1 VHTSRNSRLADE
13 ATHHQSQLLVGSKE
27 LWKRTCTAM
36 LKRSLSLRYR
46 PIKPHPFLALTPKV
60 CTARRNSPDQFTTT
74 APGILWLRNQNPT
87 MSGQVPHS
95 RVCTTLTPR
104 SRCTTSTWITV
115 PSRCTTST
123 SSQLIHK
130 QLQRAGV
137 HDPLTSLLSVGFFYF
152 NLFKKIKK

>member
-46 PIKPHPFLALTPKV
+46 PIKPHPFIALAPKV

-137 HDPLTSLLSVGFFYF
+137 HDPLTSLLSVGFF
-152 NLFKKIKK
+152 LF